1 MSYCG
6 TYVHLFVQGES
17 AYISLD
23 VTSCHPGYRRGRGG
37 LCECDT
43 DNPDILRCD
52 TTGRYFFVRV
62 SAGYIEFACSIMIK
76 NYILYVHYNDVYTYL
91 YKYIYSIPSTYVHIL
106 NVPKQGTYTYVMYCN
121 MMMFICKLINIGKE
135 QNEFDAYVQRTA
147 LSVYTGTGLDS

>member
-1 MSYCG
+1 MISEVSLRIHYNTPENYKIALQLDLCTKTALVSSNSSTLFAYCELLW
-6 TYVHLFVQGES
+6 YIYLFVQGES

-62 SAGYIEFACSIMIK
+62 SARYIGFACSIMIK
-76 NYILYVHYNDVYTYL
+76 NYILYVHYNDVYTY
-91 YKYIYSIPSTYVHIL
+91 
-106 NVPKQGTYTYVMYCN
+106 VP
-121 MMMFICKLINIGKE
+121 L
-135 QNEFDAYVQRTA
+135 
-147 LSVYTGTGLDS
+147 